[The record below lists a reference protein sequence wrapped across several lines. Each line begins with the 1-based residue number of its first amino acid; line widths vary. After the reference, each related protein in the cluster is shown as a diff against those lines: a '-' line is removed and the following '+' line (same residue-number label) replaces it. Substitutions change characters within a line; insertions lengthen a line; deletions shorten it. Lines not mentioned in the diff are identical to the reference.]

1 MRTPQYQRP
10 RSQSVH
16 GRTSWVDATPDPVTG
31 NREPALVVIDT
42 GETYAVHPVGLTVA
56 VGDVV
61 ALTWVGDTLLI
72 SGVIAHTPK
81 ESIPPAEEAT
91 A

>member
-1 MRTPQYQRP
+1 MRTPQYRRP

-16 GRTSWVDATPDPVTG
+16 GRLSWVDDTPDPVTG
-31 NREPALVVIDT
+31 SREPALVVIDE
-42 GETYAVHPVGLTVA
+42 GETYAVHPVGMTAA
-56 VGDVV
+56 VGDIV

-72 SGVIAHTPK
+72 SGVIAHAPK

>member
-1 MRTPQYQRP
+1 MRTPQYRRP

-16 GRTSWVDATPDPVTG
+16 GRLSWVDDTPDPVTG
-31 NREPALVVIDT
+31 NREPALVVIDE
-42 GETYAVHPVGLTVA
+42 GETYAVHPVGMAAA
-56 VGDVV
+56 VGDIV

-72 SGVIAHTPK
+72 SGVIAHAPK
-81 ESIPPAEEAT
+81 ESTPPAEEAT